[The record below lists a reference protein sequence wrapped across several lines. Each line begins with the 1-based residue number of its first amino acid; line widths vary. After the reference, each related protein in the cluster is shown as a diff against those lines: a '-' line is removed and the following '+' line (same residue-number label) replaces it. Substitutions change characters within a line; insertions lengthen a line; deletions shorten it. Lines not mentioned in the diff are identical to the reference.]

1 MQGSE
6 PIGDAPVV
14 GRCSARAAL
23 AGNPS
28 DGYGGAVVSV
38 PVASVAAHV
47 EAAPSDRFE
56 IDPSPTADDTF
67 SDLDELCER
76 VDRYGYGDTRQ
87 LLVATLRSLRRHVDA
102 KIDPVRLTVSTT
114 IPRSVGLAGSSAIVI
129 AAMRALTSRHA
140 DSDWSQALRSDPAL
154 MAAVAL
160 DAETTELG
168 ITAGLQDRVV
178 QSHDTPMLMEFDSV
192 RPIGTGSLL
201 SGTYSV
207 LPRPPGIVFV
217 AAIDAAA
224 SPSGVAH
231 RSLRDDFDADV
242 GGVRRL
248 MGEIAEHARSAAAAI
263 ERGDVETLGSD
274 MDSTLELRQQM
285 MVLDPRHLA
294 MAEAARSHGA
304 HANWSGSG
312 GAVTVLAPNEAV
324 AAITRSALVDE
335 LGCTI
340 VDV

>member
-6 PIGDAPVV
+6 PVGDAPVV

-28 DGYGGAVVSV
+28 DGYGGAVVSI
-38 PVASVAAHV
+38 PVGSVWAAV

-56 IDPSPTADDTF
+56 IDHSPTPDDTF
-67 SDLDELCER
+67 PDLDELCER

-87 LLVATLRSLRRHVDA
+87 LLVATLRSLRRHLDA
-102 KIDPVRLTVSTT
+102 AIEPVRLTVSST
-114 IPRSVGLAGSSAIVI
+114 IPRSVGLAGSSAIII
-129 AAMRALTSRHA
+129 AAMRALADRHA
-140 DSDWSQALRSDPAL
+140 DAEWARALRSDPGL

-160 DAETTELG
+160 DAEAAELG
-168 ITAGLQDRVV
+168 IAAGLQDRVV
-178 QSHDTPMLMEFDSV
+178 QSYDAPVLMDFGTIE
-192 RPIGTGSLL
+192 PIGSGTLER
-201 SGTYSV
+201 GTYST

-217 AAIDAAA
+217 ASIDAAA
-224 SPSGVAH
+224 SPSGVTH

-242 GGVRRL
+242 GGTRRL
-248 MGEIAEHARSAAAAI
+248 MREIAEHARSAAAAI
-263 ERGDVETLGSD
+263 ERGDAETLGAD

-335 LGCTI
+335 LNCTI
-340 VDV
+340 IDV

>member
-76 VDRYGYGDTRQ
+76 VDRYGYGGTRQ

-168 ITAGLQDRVV
+168 ITAGLQDRAV

-207 LPRPPGIVFV
+207 LPRPPGIVLV
-217 AAIDAAA
+217 AAIDATA